1 MKRRLLLM
9 VSIALLSLNAFSQER
24 AISEN
29 GWWDNWFIQ
38 LKGGA
43 SFMVAG
49 DQNMKLRDK
58 GGNVGD
64 ITTPYV
70 GIAAGKFF
78 SPSVGARVDIGGWS
92 LKNFN
97 PKTNVNGESLKANYI
112 QTNFDA
118 MFNMM
123 NIFGHYN
130 PDRIF
135 DINMFVGVGYLRS
148 LGIANEGD
156 YSTSKNFL
164 VPRAGAQFMF
174 HITDRFDIF
183 AETNFNMVNRN
194 LLLASRKEPGYLNA
208 TVGVNFNLGKT
219 GWKTGEFSD
228 PAMIQSLNDRIN
240 EQRGQISEQ
249 EAEIAAL
256 NNKLKDCQRNNQ
268 MLKEQAESNKPC
280 DELLED
286 IRIVVTYEI
295 GKVHVSK
302 GQLVQLY
309 NVAKLMEKH
318 PDMKICITSYA
329 DAKTGS
335 AKRNQQLSED
345 RASVIK
351 RIFTENYNI
360 AEDRICTKAY
370 GASEQAYDEND
381 WNRVSIINIK

>member
-1 MKRRLLLM
+1 M

-381 WNRVSIINIK
+381 WNRVSIIKIK